1 MALNEIGI
9 HFYEKEIDRLL
20 DSEDREII
28 IGKFVDLQ
36 STIDDLYVELQDRA
50 RRISELESELTKK
63 ETLLKMREEFCEECK
78 EKSIIEKLKT
88 TPLIVEPL
96 PFSSDEYEEDFPE
109 ELRSKDLN
117 FNLVSKMLDVI
128 ELMLTDTQ
136 S

>member
-20 DSEDREII
+20 DSENREII

-50 RRISELESELTKK
+50 RRISELESELQVKSNANEAMKCLLEEQRKRIFALESEK
-63 ETLLKMREEFCEECK
+63 EE
-78 EKSIIEKLKT
+78 I
-88 TPLIVEPL
+88 
-96 PFSSDEYEEDFPE
+96 PE

-117 FNLVSKMLDVI
+117 FNIVSKMLDVI